1 MNAAARVKTMKIV
14 VNSGNIGTPLAL
26 ELARQ
31 GAEVTLCVRNPKPNA
46 AWDDLGIRQAPFD
59 INDVGA
65 MAKAIEGGEAYF
77 SLTPLV
83 ENLPEAGAKAIE
95 AAKRAGIRRIV
106 RCSAQGAGP
115 DAAIRLGRMHYAV
128 EKAVEESGIPF
139 TILRPANFMQ
149 NYLHFGPAATIRSNG
164 VFYSPLG
171 AARTSPIDTRDISEI
186 GLRVLMEP
194 GHEGRRYDLT
204 GGDSLS
210 DSEIADILSH
220 ELGRKVTYTEI
231 TQARASE
238 AMAAAGTPAWLVE
251 VLGELNEIAAKGYLA
266 GVSPDA
272 EGILKRKPISFAQF
286 VRDHIAAFAA

>member
-1 MNAAARVKTMKIV
+1 MKII
-14 VNSGNIGTPLAL
+14 VNSGNIGTPIAL

-31 GAEVTLCVRNPKPNA
+31 GVEVTLCVRKPKPNPA
-46 AWDDLGIRQAPFD
+46 LDDLKIVQAPFD
-59 INDVGA
+59 IDDLGS
-65 MAKAIEGGEAYF
+65 MTKALEGGDAFF

-83 ENLPEAGAKAIE
+83 ETLPEAGAKAIE

-149 NYLHFGPAATIRSNG
+149 NYLHFGAAVTVRSQG
-164 VFYSPLG
+164 RFYSPLG
-171 AARTSPIDTRDISEI
+171 EARTSPIDTLDISET
-186 GLRVLMEP
+186 GVRALTEP
-194 GHEGRRYDLT
+194 GHEGKRYELT
-204 GGDSLS
+204 GGESLS
-210 DSEIADILSH
+210 DAGIADILS
-220 ELGRKVTYTEI
+220 EALGRKVSYIQI
-231 TQARASE
+231 TQSQARE

-266 GVSPDA
+266 AVSPDA
-272 EGILKRKPISFAQF
+272 ESILKRKPGSFAQF
-286 VRDHIAAFAA
+286 ARDNIGAFSA